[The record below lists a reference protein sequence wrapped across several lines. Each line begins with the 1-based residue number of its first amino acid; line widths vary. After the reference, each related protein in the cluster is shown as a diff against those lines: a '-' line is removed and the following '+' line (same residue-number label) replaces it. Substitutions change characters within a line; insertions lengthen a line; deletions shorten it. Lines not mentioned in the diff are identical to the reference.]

1 MITPQPC
8 SFFLIED
15 NSADAD
21 LIMRVLKKAD
31 KNLRIYQAVDGEQ
44 ALEMLENWPGTLP
57 NPMIVL
63 LDLKLPKIDGLDV
76 LKQIKADQRFK
87 SLPVVILTSSNQPQ
101 DIQKAYLLG
110 ANSYVI
116 KAIDFDDFSHAI
128 EMIQKYWSGLNVFPF

>member
-1 MITPQPC
+1 
-8 SFFLIED
+8 
-15 NSADAD
+15 
-21 LIMRVLKKAD
+21 MRVLKKTD

-44 ALEMLENWPGTLP
+44 AVEMLNSWPGNLP

-76 LKQIKADQRFK
+76 LKHIKADQRLK

-101 DIQKAYLLG
+101 DIQKAYQLG